1 MFGEGFRNDLGLR
14 FGRETIQPQQNNSRM
29 NLTVLI
35 NQLSEI
41 FVASHQQRLFLVRLP
56 QHFFLPRQRV
66 DSRQVVRVCAEISK
80 RTQKPTAADPREQTR
95 GESCCRFPYRR
106 PLAVAFWVGAPDGA
120 RYGQVQFC
128 HASLSWRDV
137 LLLPR
142 TVMRAPVEALGG
154 MESAAAFAST

>member
-1 MFGEGFRNDLGLR
+1 MSLR
-14 FGRETIQPQQNNSRM
+14 LPK
-29 NLTVLI
+29 
-35 NQLSEI
+35 
-41 FVASHQQRLFLVRLP
+41 HLFLP
-56 QHFFLPRQRV
+56 HKRV
-66 DSRQVVRVCAEISK
+66 DSRQVAGVCAEVSK
-80 RTQKPTAADPREQTR
+80 RTQKPAAAAPREQTG
-95 GESCCRFPYRR
+95 GEACGRFPYRR

-120 RYGQVQFC
+120 WYGQVQFC